1 MPAFLLDALAAAMP
15 WPAQTLGL
23 IALAVLFS
31 AILRGFT
38 GFGFA
43 IASAPLLTLFMPPAH
58 AVPIII
64 CLQLFAGLSEVRSL
78 AGVAHWP
85 SVRRLAAGALVGT
98 PIGTAALYAVPADPA
113 RICIA
118 LLAGFAVVMIASGL
132 RFPDLPGR
140 AATLGIGLA
149 AGLANGL
156 AAMPGPPVVAFY
168 MALHFSPE
176 IVRASLLVFFTMCS
190 ALALAGAMLFELIR
204 LPDVIFS
211 VVLMPLMWFGNWLGH
226 VLLKRSGGHWHRP
239 VSMVTL
245 AAIAIA
251 AGWKG
256 LSAYL

>member
-1 MPAFLLDALAAAMP
+1 MAAALLDALATAAP
-15 WPAQTLGL
+15 WPAPTLGL

-58 AVPIII
+58 AVPLII
-64 CLQLFAGLSEVRSL
+64 CLQLFAGLTEFKALS
-78 AGVAHWP
+78 GVAHWS
-85 SVRRLAAGALVGT
+85 SVRPLIAGALIGT
-98 PIGTAALYAVPADPA
+98 PLGTAALYGVPADAA

-132 RFPDLPGR
+132 RFPRMPGR
-140 AATLGIGLA
+140 GATVGIGLT

-176 IVRASLLVFFTMCS
+176 MVRASLIVFFTMCS
-190 ALALAGAMLFELIR
+190 ALALAGAALFDLIR
-204 LPDVIFS
+204 VPDLIFS
-211 VVLMPLMWFGNWLGH
+211 VVLMPLMWFGTWLGH

-239 VSMVTL
+239 VSMIVL
-245 AAIAIA
+245 AVIALA

-256 LSAYL
+256 IAAYL

>member
-1 MPAFLLDALAAAMP
+1 MPAFLLDTLAAAAP
-15 WPAQTLGL
+15 WPAQTLVL
-23 IALAVLFS
+23 IALTVLFS

-58 AVPIII
+58 AVPLII
-64 CLQLFAGLSEVRSL
+64 CLQLFAGLTEFKVLSH
-78 AGVAHWP
+78 VAHWP
-85 SVRRLAAGALVGT
+85 SVRALIAGAVIGT
-98 PIGTAALYAVPADPA
+98 PLGTAALYAVPPDPA

-132 RFPDLPGR
+132 RFPRMPGR
-140 AATLGIGLA
+140 AATAGIGLT

-168 MALHFSPE
+168 MALHFTPE
-176 IVRASLLVFFTMCS
+176 TVRASLIVFFTMCS
-190 ALALAGAMLFELIR
+190 TVALIGAALFHLIG
-204 LPDVIFS
+204 LPDLVFS
-211 VVLMPLMWFGNWLGH
+211 VVLMPLMWFGTWLGLT
-226 VLLKRSGGHWHRP
+226 LLKRSGGHWHRP
-239 VSMVTL
+239 VSMVVL
-245 AAIAIA
+245 ALIAIA

>member
-1 MPAFLLDALAAAMP
+1 MPAFLLDTLAATVP
-15 WPAQTLGL
+15 WPAQTLAL

-43 IASAPLLTLFMPPAH
+43 IASAPLLTLFMTPAH

-64 CLQLFAGLSEVRSL
+64 CLQLFAGLTEFKALS
-78 AGVAHWP
+78 GVAHWP
-85 SVRRLAAGALVGT
+85 SVRRLITGALIGT
-98 PIGTAALYAVPADPA
+98 PLGTAALYAVPPDPA

-132 RFPDLPGR
+132 RFPRMPGR
-140 AATLGIGLA
+140 PATVGIGLT

-168 MALHFSPE
+168 MALHFSPDM
-176 IVRASLLVFFTMCS
+176 VRASLIVFFTMCS
-190 ALALAGAMLFELIR
+190 ALALAGAALFDLIR
-204 LPDVIFS
+204 WQDMVFS
-211 VVLMPLMWFGNWLGH
+211 VVLMPLMWFGTWLGH
-226 VLLKRSGGHWHRP
+226 ELLKRSGGHWYRP
-239 VSMVTL
+239 VSIIVL
-245 AAIAIA
+245 ALIALA